1 MYEGVDMRKVLVIFL
16 SRNSE
21 LKHAWIQW
29 RLNRQNKGA
38 PWRGRNTGLAS
49 SRLQVWV
56 AVVLMGILVIGG
68 TPFLFGCG
76 GGPKEAGP
84 TTKDLSSDPLDVNKG
99 WSKGAEQAKVVIIE
113 FSDFQC
119 PFCAL
124 VQPTLDRVMEH
135 YGDQVKLIYR
145 HFPLAKTHPYALKA
159 AVAAEAAGNQGKF
172 WEMHDKLYQNQEK
185 LSDNDLRRYAQ
196 ELGLDM
202 ERFEKD
208 LDSSQLEEKVLQDK
222 EDGLKAGVS
231 GTPAFFINGT
241 YISGNQPFGKFKELI
256 EAELAMD

>member
-1 MYEGVDMRKVLVIFL
+1 MRKVLVIFS

-21 LKHAWIQW
+21 LKRAWIQR
-29 RLNRQNKGA
+29 RLNRQNKGT

-56 AVVLMGILVIGG
+56 AVVLIGILIIGG

-76 GGPKEAGP
+76 GGRKEAGP
-84 TTKDLSSDPLDVNKG
+84 TSKDLSSGPLDVNKG

-119 PFCAL
+119 LFCAS
-124 VQPTLDRVMEH
+124 VQLTLDRVMEL
-135 YGDQVKLIYR
+135 YGDRVRLIYR
-145 HFPLAKTHPYALKA
+145 HFPLTKIHPYALKA

-185 LSDNDLRRYAQ
+185 LTDDDLRRYAQ
-196 ELGLDM
+196 ELGLDIK
-202 ERFEKD
+202 RFDKD
-208 LDSSQLEEKVLQDK
+208 LDSPQLQEKVLKDK

-231 GTPAFFINGT
+231 GTPAFFINGI
-241 YISGNQPFGKFKELI
+241 YISGNQPFEKFKELI
-256 EAELAMD
+256 EAELAK